1 MPSNVE
7 DIPEII
13 SEAVSIAHK
22 GRPGPVWIDLPLDLQ
37 WGGIENVEYKKYS
50 LELNKN
56 HNLDLIKLLSKIY
69 SSKSP

>member
-37 WGGIENVEYKKYS
+37 WGGIEM
-50 LELNKN
+50 LNTKN
-56 HNLDLIKLLSKIY
+56 IHWN
-69 SSKSP
+69 